1 MLLKSFKKF
10 LIKIL
15 LDEEIEQEIA
25 ERRLL
30 SYFDDKFLNQSAK
43 EVEEMWQRIAQRE
56 PLILDWIKQRKN
68 FYLQQLVLQEV
79 KPEFVKPI
87 LLEWTIIE
95 KIIERK
101 KEKKE
106 FVIKKEE
113 VVPNVSEIKKKRK
126 DYFRSP

>member
-1 MLLKSFKKF
+1 MLPKSFKKF
-10 LIKIL
+10 LLKIL
-15 LDEEIEQEIA
+15 LDKEIEKEII
-25 ERRLL
+25 EKNLL
-30 SYFDDKFLNQSAK
+30 SYFDDKFVNQSAK

-113 VVPNVSEIKKKRK
+113 VVPNVSEIKKKLK

>member
-1 MLLKSFKKF
+1 MLPKSFKKF
-10 LIKIL
+10 LLKIL
-15 LDEEIEQEIA
+15 LDKEIEKEII
-25 ERRLL
+25 EKNLL
-30 SYFDDKFLNQSAK
+30 SYFDDKFVNQSAK